1 MAKLYEN
8 SFYRRKISTRRG
20 VWTTW
25 SAPQTW
31 SSWLIRSAADDV
43 LAELSS
49 CDCVLN
55 ISDVTESVATH
66 AFVPPSG
73 HWSLLVQTPHQRWAT
88 FADQLT
94 YNESLEPLRKQFRGD
109 VLTTGAIDDSGVFYV
124 RLWTAGSQKLEL
136 VTDGMGWPTPPED
149 IDDEDEDEEDYR
161 SIFEFVSDK
170 HEADWP
176 HSFDRSE
183 EAHQQLI
190 IDLDAYVPHFYFA
203 DNALGCSYEHR
214 DAADMK
220 KIDRVSLVELSVLR
234 GG

>member
-1 MAKLYEN
+1 MAKLYEK

-25 SAPQTW
+25 TAPQTW
-31 SSWLIRSAADDV
+31 SSWLIRPAADDV
-43 LAELSS
+43 ISELFS
-49 CDCVLN
+49 CDCVSD
-55 ISDVTESVATH
+55 ITDVTDSVATRD
-66 AFVPPSG
+66 FVPPSG
-73 HWSLLVQTPHQRWAT
+73 NWSLLVQTPHQRWAT
-88 FADQLT
+88 FADHLK
-94 YNESLEPLRKQFRGD
+94 YNESLEPLRNQFAGD

-136 VTDGMGWPTPPED
+136 VTDGKGWPMPPED
-149 IDDEDEDEEDYR
+149 IDDEDDEDYR

-190 IDLDAYVPHFYFA
+190 IDLDAYVPYFYFA
-203 DNALGCSYEHR
+203 DNGLGCSYEHR

-220 KIDRVSLVELSVLR
+220 NIDRVSLVEF
-234 GG
+234 